1 MSEAICTFKIKMNH
15 LSRLLSML
23 TILKSKRLVTG
34 NELAKKFEVSLR
46 TIYRDIRKLED
57 SGVPIVTIEGK
68 GYTIQEGYTV
78 APIMFEENEVSAIIT
93 AEKLIAKTNDE
104 SLIENFDQF
113 LTKVKSVFK
122 GSLRMK
128 SEVLQEKMAVFQN
141 TTPDARSNSLSAIQS
156 AIINY
161 RLTEI
166 DYIDKKLDSTFR
178 KIEPAAIYCFDEVW
192 MMIAWCQLRD
202 DFRTFRLDRIKNF
215 RVLNEKFEDRKFD
228 LRQYFLDCV
237 EVEQKP

>member
-1 MSEAICTFKIKMNH
+1 MNH

-34 NELAKKFEVSLR
+34 NELATKFEVSLR
-46 TIYRDIRKLED
+46 TIYRDIRKLEA
-57 SGVPIVTIEGK
+57 SGVPIITIEGK

-104 SLIENFDQF
+104 SLIQNFGQF

-122 GSLRMK
+122 GSLRLK

-141 TTPDARSNSLSAIQS
+141 TTPEARSNSLSAIQS

-161 RLTEI
+161 SLTEI
-166 DYIDKKLDSTFR
+166 DYIDKKLDNTFR
-178 KIEPAAIYCFDEVW
+178 KIEPSAIYCFDEVW
-192 MMIAWCQLRD
+192 MVVAWCQLRN
-202 DFRTFRLDRIKNF
+202 DFRTFRLDRIKKF
-215 RVLNEKFEDRKFD
+215 RVLHEKFEDRKFD
-228 LRQYFLDCV
+228 LRQYFLDCA
-237 EVEQKP
+237 EIEQKPLT